1 MGSVSHAADIL
12 DAGIRLSIGT
22 TIAKIGA
29 VIVIA
34 FLVVRIGTSL
44 INRLMA
50 ANGKVPG
57 LAFDEPRRKTLTSLL
72 QSTLRYVTS
81 IVAFLMIL
89 DLLGIDTKALLGGA
103 AVLGLAVGFGAQN
116 LVRDV
121 ITGFFLI
128 YERQYDVG
136 DYVSIAGVSGIVEQI
151 GLRTT
156 IIREFSGDVH
166 TIPNGLIE
174 KTANKS
180 RRGARALVEV
190 PVPYSADLRKAMD
203 LLGEVCRQMA
213 EERSEI
219 QEGPRVLGV
228 SQLGESGVV
237 LAVWAR
243 TEPMQQWG
251 VERELRLRIKEAL
264 DAAGIELPY
273 PRLVVYEGGER
284 KGAKQGL
291 SG

>member
-1 MGSVSHAADIL
+1 MGNVSYAAGIL
-12 DAGIRLSIGT
+12 DADIRLSIGT
-22 TIAKIGA
+22 TILKIGA
-29 VIVIA
+29 VIIIA
-34 FLVVRIGTSL
+34 LVVVKIGTAL

-50 ANGKVPG
+50 SNGKVSG
-57 LAFDEPRRKTLTSLL
+57 LAIDEPRVKTLTSLL

-156 IIREFSGDVH
+156 VIREFSGDVH

-174 KTANKS
+174 KTTNKS
-180 RRGARALVEV
+180 RREARALIEV
-190 PVPYSADLRKAMD
+190 PVPYTADLRQVMAI
-203 LLGEVCRQMA
+203 LGQVCEQA
-213 EERSEI
+213 AQELTEI
-219 QEGPRVLGV
+219 REGPKVLGV
-228 SQLGESGVV
+228 SQLSESGVV
-237 LAVWAR
+237 LTVWAR
-243 TEPMQQWG
+243 TEPMKQWG
-251 VERELRLRIKEAL
+251 VERELRLRVKEAL
-264 DAAGIELPY
+264 DAAGIEVPY
-273 PRLVVYEGGER
+273 PRMVVYQGQET
-284 KGAKQGL
+284 KGTKQGA
-291 SG
+291 

>member
-50 ANGKVPG
+50 SDGRVPG
-57 LAFDEPRRKTLTSLL
+57 LAIDESRVKTLTSLL

-136 DYVSIAGVSGIVEQI
+136 DYVSVAGVSGIVEQI

-156 IIREFSGDVH
+156 VIREFSGDVH

-174 KTANKS
+174 KTTNKS
-180 RRGARALVEV
+180 RREPRALIEV
-190 PVPYSADLRKAMD
+190 PVPYTADLHQVMD
-203 LLGEVCRQMA
+203 ILTQVCQQA
-213 EERSEI
+213 AQELTEI
-219 QEGPRVLGV
+219 REGPKVLGV
-228 SQLGESGVV
+228 SQLSESGVV
-237 LAVWAR
+237 LTIWAR
-243 TEPMQQWG
+243 TEPMKQWG
-251 VERELRLRIKEAL
+251 VERELRFRMKEAL
-264 DAAGIELPY
+264 DAAGVEVPY
-273 PRLVVYEGGER
+273 PRLVVYGGQDT
-284 KGAKQGL
+284 KGTKQG
-291 SG
+291 GQG